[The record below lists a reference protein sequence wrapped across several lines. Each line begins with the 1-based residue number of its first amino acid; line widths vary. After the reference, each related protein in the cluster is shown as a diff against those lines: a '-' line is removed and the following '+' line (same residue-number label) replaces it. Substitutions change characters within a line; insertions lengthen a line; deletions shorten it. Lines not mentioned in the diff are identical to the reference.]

1 MQNSMKHRDEKK
13 PNTTITLK
21 DCSIGYENHVVVR
34 RINAH
39 IPQGKITAIVGGSGS
54 GKSTLLRHLV
64 GLSRPSE
71 GKIFLGDTDI
81 FSLPDKE
88 FRRLRRR
95 MGMLF
100 QDGALLGALSLLDN
114 VSLPL
119 VEHTHLSK
127 AQIEHAAMRT
137 LRLVGLGDFGHF
149 YPSQLSGGM
158 RKRAGLARAIIT
170 DPPVLF
176 CDEPTSGLDP
186 ITSAQMDT
194 LLLDM
199 KKTFAHMTM
208 VVVSHDLAS
217 LERIADHVLVLHD
230 GALAYGGPWQELKN
244 SQDTY
249 IQDFLARKAES
260 LGQEKRDYFEEQD
273 PAVQAALQA
282 WMQE

>member
-1 MQNSMKHRDEKK
+1 MQ
-13 PNTTITLK
+13 NTTITLK
-21 DCSIGYENHVVVR
+21 NCSIGYENHVVVR
-34 RINAH
+34 NITAH
-39 IPQGKITAIVGGSGS
+39 MPQGKITAILGGSGS

-71 GKIFLGDTDI
+71 GKIFLGETDI
-81 FSLPDKE
+81 FGLPDKE

-114 VSLPL
+114 VALPL
-119 VEHTHLSK
+119 TEHTHLSRE
-127 AQIEHAAMRT
+127 QIEKAAMRT
-137 LRLVGLGDFGHF
+137 LRLVGLEDFAHF

-186 ITSAQMDT
+186 ITAAQMDQ

-199 KKTFAHMTM
+199 KKAFPHMTM

-217 LERIADHVLVLHD
+217 LECIADHVVVLHD
-230 GALAYGGPWQELKN
+230 GALAFCGAWEELKA
-244 SQDTY
+244 SDDAY
-249 IQDFLARKAES
+249 LKDFLARKAEPS
-260 LGQEKRDYFEEQD
+260 GQEEQGHFEEQD
-273 PAVQAALQA
+273 PAVQKALQA

>member
-1 MQNSMKHRDEKK
+1 MQ
-13 PNTTITLK
+13 NTTITLEN
-21 DCSIGYENHVVVR
+21 CSIGYENHVVVR
-34 RINAH
+34 HITAH
-39 IPQGKITAIVGGSGS
+39 MPQGKITAILGGSGS

-71 GKIFLGDTDI
+71 GKIFLGETDI

-119 VEHTHLSK
+119 TEHTDLTRK
-127 AQIEHAAMRT
+127 QIEKAAMRT
-137 LRLVGLGDFGHF
+137 LRLVGLEEFAHF

-186 ITSAQMDT
+186 ITAAQMDQ

-199 KKTFAHMTM
+199 KTAFPHMTM

-217 LERIADHVLVLHD
+217 LECIADHVLVLHD
-230 GALAYGGPWQELKN
+230 GALAFCGAWQELKA
-244 SQDTY
+244 SDDAY
-249 IQDFLARKAES
+249 LQDFLARKAEP
-260 LGQEKRDYFEEQD
+260 LGQEQQGHFEEQD
-273 PAVQAALQA
+273 SAVQKALQA

>member
-1 MQNSMKHRDEKK
+1 MQ
-13 PNTTITLK
+13 NTTITLK
-21 DCSIGYENHVVVR
+21 DCSIGYEDHVVVR

-39 IPQGKITAIVGGSGS
+39 MPQGKITAVLGGSGS

-71 GKIFLGDTDI
+71 GKIFLGDTD
-81 FSLPDKE
+81 FFALPERE

-114 VSLPL
+114 VALPL
-119 VEHTHLSK
+119 HEHTNLSQERIHK
-127 AQIEHAAMRT
+127 AALRT
-137 LRLVGLGDFGHF
+137 LRLVGLEDFAHF

-186 ITSAQMDT
+186 ITAAQMDQM
-194 LLLDM
+194 LLDM
-199 KKTFAHMTM
+199 KKTFPQMTM

-217 LERIADHVLVLHD
+217 LERIADHVLMLAEGKLIFC
-230 GALAYGGPWQELKN
+230 GAWEALKQ
-244 SQDTY
+244 SEDVY
-249 IQDFLARKAES
+249 VQDFLARKAEP
-260 LGQEKRDYFEEQD
+260 LAQGHFEEQD
-273 PAVQAALQA
+273 EEVHAALQA
-282 WMQE
+282 WMHE

>member
-1 MQNSMKHRDEKK
+1 MQ
-13 PNTTITLK
+13 NTTITLK

-34 RINAH
+34 HINAH
-39 IPQGKITAIVGGSGS
+39 MPQGKITAIVGGSGS

-100 QDGALLGALSLLDN
+100 QDGALLGALTLLDN
-114 VSLPL
+114 VALPL
-119 VEHTHLSK
+119 YEHTQLSK
-127 AQIEHAAMRT
+127 AHIEKAALRT

-186 ITSAQMDT
+186 ITSAQMDE

-199 KKTFAHMTM
+199 KKAFPAMTM

-217 LERIADHVLVLHD
+217 LKCIADHVLVLHE
-230 GALAYGGPWQELKN
+230 GKLAYCGSWQELKN
-244 SQDTY
+244 VQDTY
-249 IQDFLARKAES
+249 IQDFLARKPEP
-260 LGQEKRDYFEEQD
+260 LGQGELGHFEEQD

>member
-1 MQNSMKHRDEKK
+1 MPTSVKN

-21 DCSIGYENHVVVR
+21 DCSIGYEGHVVVR
-34 RINAH
+34 HINAH
-39 IPQGKITAIVGGSGS
+39 LPQGKITAVVGGSGS

-100 QDGALLGALSLLDN
+100 QDGALLGALTLLDN

-119 VEHTHLSK
+119 REHTKLSK
-127 AQIEHAAMRT
+127 AHIEQAALRT
-137 LRLVGLGDFGHF
+137 LRLVGLGEYGHL

-186 ITSAQMDT
+186 ITSAQMDA

-199 KKTFAHMTM
+199 KKAFPTMTM

-217 LERIADHVLVLHD
+217 LECIADHVLVLHA
-230 GALAYGGPWQELKN
+230 GELAYCGPWAELKN
-244 SQDTY
+244 SEDAY
-249 IQDFLARKAES
+249 IQDFLARKPEP
-260 LGQEKRDYFEEQD
+260 LGQESAAHFEEQD